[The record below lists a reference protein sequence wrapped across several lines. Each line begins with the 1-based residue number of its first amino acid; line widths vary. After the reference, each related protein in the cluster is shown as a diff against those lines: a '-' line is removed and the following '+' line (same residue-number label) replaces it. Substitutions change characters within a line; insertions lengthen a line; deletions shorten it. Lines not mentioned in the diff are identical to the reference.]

1 MCYLWYNENVSKET
15 LKQQIEQELKK
26 YPNKEYVK
34 KIALFGSFVRGEAK
48 IDSDIDLLVTFDA
61 AAPVGFFEFVRLQ
74 QFLESRLGR
83 KVDLVTEQGLSPY
96 FRDSVIRQA
105 ELVYGN

>member
-1 MCYLWYNENVSKET
+1 MSKDA
-15 LKQQIEQELKK
+15 LKQKIADEISQ
-26 YPNKEYVK
+26 YPKLDYVK
-34 KIALFGSFVRGEAK
+34 KLALFGSFVRGEEGK
-48 IDSDIDLLVTFDA
+48 DSDVDLLVTFEA

-83 KVDLVTEQGLSPY
+83 KVDLVTEQSLSPY
-96 FRDSVIRQA
+96 FRDSVVRQS

>member
-1 MCYLWYNENVSKET
+1 MSKET
-15 LKQQIEQELKK
+15 LKQKIEEEIKK
-26 YPNKEYVK
+26 YPNREYVK
-34 KIALFGSFVRGEAK
+34 KLALFGSFVRGEEK
-48 IDSDIDLLVTFDA
+48 IDSDVDLLVTFET

-96 FRDSVIRQA
+96 FRDVVIRQA